1 MQPSWLAL
9 QIGTLHHVFD
19 WCSIKC
25 KLPNGTSQAIR
36 IVCQLGQFITP
47 LLDFFDIVDHEYTR
61 NSILRR
67 SPRWFHINWMHGHCI
82 LPRDLVSYAFL
93 QVWVGILVVH
103 YWMANKLSVQRIDDR
118 HLQGVTHPS
127 QHIDVEPYK
136 TPFVSPSRSSLSKV
150 SSMHLPQLFRWPP
163 FSQSSKG
170 AAAALQVF
178 SDWYEKDHNKT
189 FAKPLLIITFMTI
202 WPWVFFGIV
211 MAFDGL
217 AMPLKAAR
225 IANHHP
231 QDVSFFVTSL
241 SSVLNIVVG
250 YLFSN
255 AVSMLSRKYVV
266 HKDPNI
272 AHISFFTKLRNRS
285 FPTSSWHQ
293 RRFRPFLTVILFMIF
308 FIFVTSGNS
317 ALLTP
322 VIFNR
327 HVQLQGTELDF
338 GATDPA
344 CVDWFSN
351 NSLLQTCDWTVTL
364 MSKYTTIKTDL
375 CVCSYIGI
383 QGCKLHYLPRRE
395 SVGRRVGCCS
405 WQCLC
410 LFT

>member
-1 MQPSWLAL
+1 M
-9 QIGTLHHVFD
+9 
-19 WCSIKC
+19 
-25 KLPNGTSQAIR
+25 
-36 IVCQLGQFITP
+36 
-47 LLDFFDIVDHEYTR
+47 
-61 NSILRR
+61 
-67 SPRWFHINWMHGHCI
+67 NWMHGRCI
-82 LPRDLVSYAFL
+82 LLRDLVSYACL

-103 YWMANKLSVQRIDDR
+103 YWMANKLFVQRIDDR
-118 HLQGVTHPS
+118 HLQGVTRLS
-127 QHIDVEPYK
+127 QHNDVEPYK

-150 SSMHLPQLFRWPP
+150 SSMHLSQLFRWPP

-189 FAKPLLIITFMTI
+189 FAKPLFITTFMTI

-217 AMPLKAAR
+217 AMPLKAAK

-231 QDVSFFVTSL
+231 QDVTFLVTSL
-241 SSVLNIVVG
+241 GNVLNFIVG
-250 YLFSN
+250 YCFRE

-266 HKDPNI
+266 HKNPNI
-272 AHISFFTKLRNRS
+272 AHISFFTNLKNCSYPNSLFGQGRLR
-285 FPTSSWHQ
+285 PV
-293 RRFRPFLTVILFMIF
+293 LTVVLYMIF
-308 FIFVTSGNS
+308 FNFVTSGNS

-322 VIFNR
+322 VIYNR

-351 NSLLQTCDWTVTL
+351 NTLLQTCDWTVTL

-375 CVCSYIGI
+375 WVRSYIGI
-383 QGCKLHYLPRRE
+383 QGCKLHNLSRRE
-395 SVGRRVGCCS
+395 SAGGRVGCCP
-405 WQCLC
+405 WQCPC

>member
-1 MQPSWLAL
+1 M
-9 QIGTLHHVFD
+9 F
-19 WCSIKC
+19 
-25 KLPNGTSQAIR
+25 
-36 IVCQLGQFITP
+36 
-47 LLDFFDIVDHEYTR
+47 
-61 NSILRR
+61 
-67 SPRWFHINWMHGHCI
+67 
-82 LPRDLVSYAFL
+82 DLVSYAFL

-103 YWMANKLSVQRIDDR
+103 YWMTNKLFVQRIDDR
-118 HLQGVTHPS
+118 HLQGVTRLS

-136 TPFVSPSRSSLSKV
+136 TTFVTPSRSSLSKV

-163 FSQSSKG
+163 FARSSHSSSSTTKEEQSRSPKE
-170 AAAALQVF
+170 AATVLQNF
-178 SDWYEKDHNKT
+178 NDWYEKDHNKT
-189 FAKPLLIITFMTI
+189 FTIPLLITTFMTI
-202 WPWVFFGIV
+202 WPWVFFGVV

-231 QDVSFFVTSL
+231 QDVSFVVTSL
-241 SSVLNIVVG
+241 GSGLNFWVG
-250 YLFSN
+250 HYFSK
-255 AVSMLSRKYVV
+255 AVSMLSQKYVV
-266 HKDPNI
+266 HKNPNI
-272 AHISFFTKLRNRS
+272 AHISFFTNLKNRS
-285 FPTSSWHQ
+285 FPMSLLEQ
-293 RRFRPFLTVILFMIF
+293 YRFRPVLTVLLYMIF

-383 QGCKLHYLPRRE
+383 QGCKLHDLPRRE
-395 SVGRRVGCCS
+395 SVGRRVGCCP
-405 WQCLC
+405 WQCPC